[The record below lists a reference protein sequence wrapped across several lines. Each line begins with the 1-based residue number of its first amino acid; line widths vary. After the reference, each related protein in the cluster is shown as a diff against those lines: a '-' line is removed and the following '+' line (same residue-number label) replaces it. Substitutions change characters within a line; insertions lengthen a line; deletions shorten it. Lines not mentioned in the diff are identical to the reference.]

1 MPYTKMRNDYFVQL
15 SQALTRTNYIN
26 IKLMSYM
33 EPVVRI
39 LERSDTGEE
48 LVVMES
54 DRKKSKSNNILDL
67 CHEMSTR
74 LNNGIPPY
82 PLYAKTGMRRKT
94 LDSVVQADYQISF
107 YRLADNRIF
116 GIITKVIDGQTYE
129 IFSGISEN
137 LKDSF
142 ELLDSHIYNT
152 FGYYCRDMMNEY
164 LETKVKGKK

>member
-1 MPYTKMRNDYFVQL
+1 MRNDYFVQL
-15 SQALTRTNYIN
+15 SQALTGINYIN
-26 IKLMSYM
+26 IKLISYM

-67 CHEMSTR
+67 CHEMSNR

-116 GIITKVIDGQTYE
+116 SIITKVIGGQTYE
-129 IFSGISEN
+129 IFSGISET

-152 FGYYCRDMMNEY
+152 FGYYCRDLMNEY